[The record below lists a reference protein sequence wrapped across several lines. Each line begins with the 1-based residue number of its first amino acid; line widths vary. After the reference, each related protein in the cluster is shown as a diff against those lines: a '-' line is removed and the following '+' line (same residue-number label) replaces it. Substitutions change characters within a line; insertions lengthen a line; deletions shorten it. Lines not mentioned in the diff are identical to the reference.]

1 MLSVLGHTA
10 MKNPKQVLLTGYE
23 FDDVAVDLQ
32 NFRLEK
38 RGEARALTPRAFD
51 VLVYLIE
58 QRGRV
63 VEKQELFDQI
73 WKETFVTDSAL
84 AREIKEIRHVLE
96 DDAAAPRYI
105 ETVPKRGY
113 RFIARLKENEIPAP
127 QVNVLSLP
135 GPANEAEEAGEPG
148 ATGRSATAKPRTRP
162 AMWMSALIVMM
173 LVGVVLFTTRG
184 KPIDS
189 LAILPLAN
197 GSGAAQMEYLSE
209 GITESLIN
217 SLSQLPNLKVLAR
230 TTVFSYKHR
239 AVDPIKVGRE
249 LGVRAVL
256 TGRVVEREGSLI
268 IQADLLDV
276 TDGSQL
282 WGEQYHRKVSD
293 LLAVQEEIARQIS
306 ERLRLKLT
314 GEEQKRLTRHHTEN
328 AEAYQLYLKGRY
340 YWNKRTPEAL
350 SKGIEYFQQAI
361 DRDPNFALA
370 YAGLTDSYSLLGS
383 AVGGLSPRETFSKAK
398 AAAVKALQIDDTL
411 AEAHAAQALVN
422 LRYDWDWSATER
434 EIKRAIALNPNYAT
448 TYHWY
453 ADYLVVMGRLEEAI
467 AQIKRAQQLDP
478 LSLIINTVVALRL
491 YHARQYDQAIEQC
504 QKTIEMDPNFS
515 RAHFALGQAYEQ
527 QAKYPEAIAALQRAT
542 ALSPTDLFTV
552 SALGHAYAVSGQTG
566 KAMKILEELKE
577 TSRQRYVS
585 PHEMAMIYAGLGQKD
600 QAFDWLEKAYA
611 DRAWRLPFLKVEPR
625 FDHLRP
631 DPRFTNLV
639 RRVGL

>member
-1 MLSVLGHTA
+1 
-10 MKNPKQVLLTGYE
+10 MKTLKQVLPSGYG

-84 AREIKEIRHVLE
+84 AREIKEIRHALE

-113 RFIARLKENEIPAP
+113 RFIAKLRQSEIPEPLA
-127 QVNVLSLP
+127 NVFSLP
-135 GPANEAEEAGEPG
+135 GPAKEARAGAAEDVEPSAAEESAP
-148 ATGRSATAKPRTRP
+148 AKFRARSAV
-162 AMWMSALIVMM
+162 WMSGLMVMILLGVAL
-173 LVGVVLFTTRG
+173 FSSRG
-184 KPIDS
+184 KTIDS

-197 GSGAAQMEYLSE
+197 GSVTPQMEYLSD

-230 TTVFSYKHR
+230 TTVFNYKNS

-282 WGEQYHRKVSD
+282 WGEQYHRKMSD

-340 YWNKRTPEAL
+340 YWNKRTAESL
-350 SKGIEYFQQAI
+350 NKGIEYFQQAI
-361 DRDPNFALA
+361 DKDPNYALA

-383 AVGGLSPRETFSKAK
+383 AIGGLSPKETFSKAK
-398 AAAVKALQIDDTL
+398 AAAVKALAIDDTL
-411 AEAHAAQALVN
+411 AEAHAALALVN

-453 ADYLVVMGRLEEAI
+453 ADYLVVMGRLDEAI
-467 AQIKRAQQLDP
+467 VQIKQAQKLDP
-478 LSLIINTVVALRL
+478 LSLIINTVMALRL

-504 QKTIEMDPNFS
+504 QKTLEMDPNFAQ
-515 RAHFALGQAYEQ
+515 AHFALGQAYEQ
-527 QAKYPEAIAALQRAT
+527 KAKYEEAIAELQKAT
-542 ALSPTDLFTV
+542 RLSPSSPFLF
-552 SALGHAYAVSGQTG
+552 SALGHAYAVSGQAG
-566 KAMKILEELKE
+566 EAVKILEELQKL
-577 TSRQRYVS
+577 SRQRYVS
-585 PHEMAMIYAGLGQKD
+585 PHEMAMIYAGLGETD
-600 QAFDWLEKAYA
+600 QAFAWLEKAYA
-611 DRAWRLPFLKVEPR
+611 DRSWRLPFLNVEPR
-625 FDHLRP
+625 FDSLRS
-631 DPRFTNLV
+631 DSRFADLV
-639 RRVGL
+639 RRVGLEP